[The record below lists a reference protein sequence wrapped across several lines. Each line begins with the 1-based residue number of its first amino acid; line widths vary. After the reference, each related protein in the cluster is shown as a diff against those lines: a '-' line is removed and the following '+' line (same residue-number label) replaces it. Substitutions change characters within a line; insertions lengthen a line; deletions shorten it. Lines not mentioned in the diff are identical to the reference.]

1 MVGDILSPTHL
12 LFVLVVALVVL
23 GPKKLPEVGRQLGNG
38 LRDFRAA
45 INGEHTE
52 SEKVQAP
59 YEQAA
64 PDTTSTDHEFAHQ
77 PAAEATSTDHDFAHK
92 PAAEATS
99 TDHDFAHEPA
109 ADATPSEHEFAHEP
123 ETAAVDEG
131 KEHGQKPD
139 NGHEFAYE
147 TSESSDKRTDPLA

>member
-52 SEKVQAP
+52 SEQVQAP

-64 PDTTSTDHEFAHQ
+64 PDTTGADHEFAHQ
-77 PAAEATSTDHDFAHK
+77 PAAEAAPTDH
-92 PAAEATS
+92 E
-99 TDHDFAHEPA
+99 FAHEPA
-109 ADATPSEHEFAHEP
+109 ADATSSEHEFAHQP
-123 ETAAVDEG
+123 ETAAVDKG
-131 KEHGQKPD
+131 NEHAEKTD
-139 NGHEFAYE
+139 SGHEFAYE

>member
-45 INGEHTE
+45 INGEH
-52 SEKVQAP
+52 SEPEQVQAP

-64 PDTTSTDHEFAHQ
+64 PDTTAQHEFAHEPSAQ
-77 PAAEATSTDHDFAHK
+77 PASG
-92 PAAEATS
+92 
-99 TDHDFAHEPA
+99 
-109 ADATPSEHEFAHEP
+109 EHEFAHEP
-123 ETAAVDEG
+123 ETATVDEG
-131 KEHGQKPD
+131 AVHGEKPAS
-139 NGHEFAYE
+139 GHKFAYE